1 VELFWTALLIFVSLA
16 CTGFLGLLARRLH
29 TESGR

>member
-1 VELFWTALLIFVSLA
+1 VEQFWTALLIIAAFA
-16 CTGFLGLLARRLH
+16 GTGFLGVLAHRLH